1 MSQTKSQGDKQMMFE
16 THMPVHGLYFS
27 AERDPGGGS
36 AGGGKRPSPKASKK
50 GGKKSGKAGKK
61 RGAKR

>member
-1 MSQTKSQGDKQMMFE
+1 MSETNLKGDNQMMSE

-36 AGGGKRPSPKASKK
+36 AGGGKRPAPKASKK
-50 GGKKSGKAGKK
+50 GGKKGGKAGKK
-61 RGAKR
+61 RGGKR

>member
-1 MSQTKSQGDKQMMFE
+1 MMMPE

-27 AERDPGGGS
+27 AERDPGSGS
-36 AGGGKRPSPKASKK
+36 AGGGKRPAPKASKK
-50 GGKKSGKAGKK
+50 GAKKGGKAGKK